1 MKAKNSSGYGPES
14 TMYGPLSPI
23 RVTDRVSIGTAK
35 WKNGDFRVTGTGSA
49 VGAFLEVRNAVT
61 DSTGKV
67 VPGATVLARGQ
78 VEPPVAPAINGSY
91 DIRVRNAAAP
101 ATNPG
106 RIFVVSENGGQAGPF
121 TVANG

>member
-1 MKAKNSSGYGPES
+1 ME
-14 TMYGPLSPI
+14 
-23 RVTDRVSIGTAK
+23 D
-35 WKNGDFRVTGTGSA
+35 GDFRVTGTGSA

-78 VEPPVAPAINGSY
+78 VEPPVAPAINGTL
-91 DIRVRNAAAP
+91 RH
-101 ATNPG
+101 PG
-106 RIFVVSENGGQAGPF
+106 AQRGRPGHQPRQDLRGPENGGQAGPF